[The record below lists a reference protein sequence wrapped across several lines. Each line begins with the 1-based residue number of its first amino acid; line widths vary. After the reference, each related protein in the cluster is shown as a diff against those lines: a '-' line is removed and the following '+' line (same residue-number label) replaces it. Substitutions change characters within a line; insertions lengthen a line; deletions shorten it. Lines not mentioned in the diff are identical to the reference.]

1 MPKLDEQI
9 KTLAGYFAADCEPEG
24 KLTLQLEVEHFITR
38 SDGRPPDFP
47 EVQAVLRD
55 LQQQADA
62 PIITDGEYMGYS
74 GPALAVTVGPACQLR
89 ISLTPQRDVQD
100 IMDLYNRFYL
110 QMGLA
115 LAAHGLRAW
124 TVGCHPTRRAEDLP
138 LVPRARDEAMD
149 RYFKNTGACGA
160 QMMRATA
167 ATQVSIDYLDETDF
181 VRKMRAASLL
191 SPFFALLSDNA
202 PVYQGS
208 RNSVYSIR
216 SRIWQDVDRDR
227 CGVTPH
233 LMDPDFGFAR
243 YAQNVL
249 TKPQIAAWRLGR
261 VKAVGAKT
269 APDLYAAHI
278 SRLEAA
284 QILSMFFYDVR
295 LKSRIELRAAD
306 CMPPRYIAAYVQLIR
321 SVFGSPAALQ
331 NVLRHYAGA
340 TTLDITSAKMAV
352 CQDGYNALVYG
363 RPVSSELAWL
373 LMQAR
378 SRTPSQE
385 ERALL
390 DPFMTLLMTRKT
402 IRETENY
409 NE

>member
-9 KTLAGYFAADCEPEG
+9 KTLAGYFAADCEPDG
-24 KLTLQLEVEHFITR
+24 KLTLQLEVEHFLTR
-38 SDGRPPDFP
+38 SDGQPPAFAD
-47 EVQAVLRD
+47 VQAALRD
-55 LQQQADA
+55 LQQQTDA
-62 PIITDGEYMGYS
+62 PIITDGEYFGYS
-74 GPALAVTVGPACQLR
+74 GPALTATLGPACQLC
-89 ISLTPQRDVQD
+89 ISLAPLRDVQD

-110 QMGLA
+110 QLGLA

-124 TVGCHPTRRAEDLP
+124 TAGCHPTCHAEDLP
-138 LVPRARDEAMD
+138 LVPRTRDEAMD
-149 RYFKNTGACGA
+149 AYLREKGACSV

-167 ATQVSIDYLDETDF
+167 ATQVSIDYQDETDF

-191 SPFFALLSDNA
+191 TPFFALLSDNA
-202 PVYQGS
+202 PVYQAS
-208 RNSVYSIR
+208 RNSSYCIR
-216 SRIWQDVDRDR
+216 TRLWQDVDRDR

-233 LMDPDFGFAR
+233 LMDADFGYAR
-243 YAQNVL
+243 YAE
-249 TKPQIAAWRLGR
+249 
-261 VKAVGAKT
+261 
-269 APDLYAAHI
+269 LYAGHV
-278 SRLEAA
+278 SRQETA
-284 QILSMFFYDVR
+284 QILSNVFADVR

-306 CMPPRYIAAYVQLIR
+306 SMPPRYIAAYVQMVK

-340 TTLDITSAKMAV
+340 TTLDITSAKLAV
-352 CQDGYNALVYG
+352 CKDGYNALVYG
-363 RPVSSELAWL
+363 RPVSGELAWL

-390 DPFMTLLMTRKT
+390 DPFMQLLTTRKT